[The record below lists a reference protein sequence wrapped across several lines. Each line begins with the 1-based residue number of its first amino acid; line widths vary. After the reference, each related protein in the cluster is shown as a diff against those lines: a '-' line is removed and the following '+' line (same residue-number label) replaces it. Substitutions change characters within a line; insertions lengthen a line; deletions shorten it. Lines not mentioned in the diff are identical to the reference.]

1 MDKVPTMTSIAE
13 LRNNHLQVFALLEK
27 GPVVINNRSQPVGVL
42 VSPAAWNRLLERLED
57 QEDIIDALQMKLDIA
72 RGEVETEIVTAEEI
86 NQEINQWTAA
96 DARVPA

>member
-1 MDKVPTMTSIAE
+1 MMAVRRNCTVIKEAIMHKLPQMTSIAE

-42 VSPAAWNRLLERLED
+42 VSPAAWDRLMERLED

-72 RGEVETEIVTAEEI
+72 QGKVEVETVTNLPI
-86 NQEINQWTAA
+86 
-96 DARVPA
+96 